1 MLRPQFVRAQVQILP
16 VSIPFFFC
24 RGRGRISFFLSR
36 SRSRSRGS
44 GGVARGGLRRVGETS
59 DGAATPVFSF
69 SRNGTIGAPIQE
81 RLGFKSSRR
90 FVVVRFRFEKD
101 LASRTL
107 TLMIEDMRKS
117 YPYPL
122 PAALRQRG
130 RRSVPRTTSS
140 IAHAPL
146 PPSPACARDY
156 NTSSRRLRADAN
168 DTGS

>member
-16 VSIPFFFC
+16 VSFPFFFC

-69 SRNGTIGAPIQE
+69 PETARSA
-81 RLGFKSSRR
+81 RR
-90 FVVVRFRFEKD
+90 FKKGSGSNPAGVSSLFVFVSRKIWR
-101 LASRTL
+101 RTL

-122 PAALRQRG
+122 LAALRQRG